1 MLFTLVSSVL
11 LVVIALGACIVAFP
25 ERRGEPIRRWRLA
38 LPLLLV
44 GAATLFLHYLP
55 PSNDLRDPQ
64 VWILVLLAG
73 VGGIVRGALI
83 ELQVDQA
90 SGRLALP
97 RAPEGFVIAVL
108 AALLVVL
115 DIVAM
120 PVGEVGSSFV
130 PAIEL
135 ALLILS
141 SFLIGRNAALAVRS
155 RDAPHTDL

>member
-1 MLFTLVSSVL
+1 MLFSIVSSVL
-11 LVVIALGACIVAFP
+11 LAAMALGACIVAFP

-64 VWILVLLAG
+64 VWMLVLLAA
-73 VGGIVRGALI
+73 VVGIVRGAMIRLR
-83 ELQVDQA
+83 VDQA
-90 SGRLALP
+90 SGHLVLP
-97 RAPEGFVIAVL
+97 RAPEGFVIAIL
-108 AALLVVL
+108 AALLVL
-115 DIVAM
+115 ADIIAT
-120 PVGEVGSSFV
+120 PAGEVGSSFV

-155 RDAPHTDL
+155 HDAPHADL